1 MENLDSQL
9 IRKYITL
16 VENVEK
22 SIENG
27 VINTKKP
34 LDEQMSLFNDAL
46 KSLANTVKA
55 EPALFQQLKNET
67 NIISKYKINNIDD
80 LIKLLNDGKVANSE
94 AGTIVKNILKNPGS
108 KELAIKIKG
117 LISAEPGFI
126 EIAKKVYPKGTQM
139 PFNQKN
145 MDIAKNTLKQL
156 GIEEKVAEDMLKTAY
171 QKSLNV
177 SGKNITKIGKDPV
190 KVGKDA
196 GKVGKDA
203 GKVGKEG
210 TAIADDV
217 AREIETGIKTTNET
231 KNIFIFIKDYIK
243 EIKVTIINNIRT
255 FIIPN
260 KLLAWLLVGG
270 GLIVLYNLLKGS
282 GGEIVIKDENDK
294 IIDPNK
300 LEGWAQCMKNLI
312 KNNQGELTKSSKGN
326 PVVKVTKTG
335 NSEYD
340 ALGGLLFFTDY
351 TVLSMDG
358 RSKKGKWKCKS
369 GQVQTIDEKYL
380 NEQATNNITND
391 VSVMIDLLDFP
402 VTKNDLVQAN
412 NLLQK
417 YVTNGQGKEFLNLYN
432 DSGLAN
438 ASLETSLN
446 YIATF
451 DPASVQAKN
460 QMYDKIKQIKTGK
473 GGQGKPTNT
482 GDPLSGIEIT
492 WDDGKPTPTQK
503 PIPENNYRDCNNFP
517 LFFGCKGKLVSDLQ
531 TCLKMTS
538 TDGKFGPATKAAAES
553 WAKSNNITLKAP
565 INAPGGGVY
574 ETFGVTEENFKKI
587 CGGTEP
593 IKPTPTPNVQDP
605 LTPTPTPN
613 VQDPLTPTPTPN
625 VQEPTPTDNDAI
637 SIQKLLERLKRNNQL
652 VDTSRNRTVYRGPDL
667 TPEEQSL
674 LIKHMKGS
682 GFEPKNPNKAVREWR
697 RGDKIV
703 FKRTGSY
710 GEE

>member
-1 MENLDSQL
+1 MENKNSLF

-16 VENVEK
+16 VESINNKLITGEK
-22 SIENG
+22 VLNEDLIASAAREGKLIASELEAYLK
-27 VINTKKP
+27 IMMKDTKIA
-34 LDEQMSLFNDAL
+34 DELIKSGIRTSEELLLAL
-46 KSLANTVKA
+46 KGN
-55 EPALFQQLKNET
+55 
-67 NIISKYKINNIDD
+67 
-80 LIKLLNDGKVANSE
+80 KLS
-94 AGTIVKNILKNPGS
+94 
-108 KELAIKIKG
+108 
-117 LISAEPGFI
+117 
-126 EIAKKVYPKGTQM
+126 
-139 PFNQKN
+139 
-145 MDIAKNTLKQL
+145 NTLKGALEL
-156 GIEEKVAEDMLKTAY
+156 GVLKSNTKNAKLIDLASENLVRNKLFDKKYATEFAKGQPAY
-171 QKSLNV
+171 ESAL
-177 SGKNITKIGKDPV
+177 KNAGYSDDAITKIVQKKFNQIDPKTGKPYKRPETIKKGDV
-190 KVGKDA
+190 DISTKKTDT

-243 EIKVTIINNIRT
+243 EIKVTIINNIRNFT
-255 FIIPN
+255 IPN

-282 GGEIVIKDENDK
+282 GGEIVIKDENGK

-300 LEGWAQCMKNLI
+300 LEGWAQCMQNLI

-369 GQVQTIDEKYL
+369 GQVQPMDEKYL
-380 NEQATNNITND
+380 NEQATNNMPND

-432 DSGLAN
+432 DSGLAD

-574 ETFGVTEENFKKI
+574 ETFGVTEENFNKI

-613 VQDPLTPTPTPN
+613 VQ
-625 VQEPTPTDNDAI
+625 EPVKKDDGEELY
-637 SIQKLLERLKRNNQL
+637 SRLLRQSDIEQRTRNKI
-652 VDTSRNRTVYRGPDL
+652 VYKGPQL

-674 LIKHMKGS
+674 LVKYMKSS
-682 GFEPKNPNKAVREWR
+682 GFEPKKPNERRRDWK
-697 RGDKIV
+697 RGDRIV
-703 FKRTGSY
+703 FERTGSY
-710 GEE
+710 DEE